1 MVYFMGFEDLV
12 TLTIVLLIVLT
23 FIVLSVMDSI
33 KKSFKNRRNK

>member
-12 TLTIVLLIVLT
+12 TLTIVLIVVLT
-23 FIVLSVMDSI
+23 FIVLSIMDSV

>member
-12 TLTIVLLIVLT
+12 TLTIVLIIVLT